1 MATRYRNMEA
11 TVQGNTKTVAFPV
24 VMVSL
29 CSKHNGSINM
39 EATFKGN
46 PKTLGSAVEMVTLS
60 TKHTRSGN
68 MEVKFKG
75 SFCYYGLL
83 QL

>member
-1 MATRYRNMEA
+1 
-11 TVQGNTKTVAFPV
+11 
-24 VMVSL
+24 
-29 CSKHNGSINM
+29 M